1 MSYLCSNELMVKKK
15 IKAAYIPYD
24 VFKLVLKLKKGK
36 SCPKDNQFVEPK
48 TLLIIL
54 IFLSNI
60 INHFHMGMQKGNR
73 TEAKCTSVTG

>member
-1 MSYLCSNELMVKKK
+1 MSYLCSNELMVKKKK

-36 SCPKDNQFVEPK
+36 SCSKDNQFVKPK
-48 TLLIIL
+48 TLLIL

-60 INHFHMGMQKGNR
+60 INHFHI